1 MSLEDSGLLIKI
13 VTQTINKVKQQK
25 GDFLDMLLGR
35 LGASLLGIIVA
46 QKRAKRREANITR
59 FRIIREMI
67 NLS

>member
-25 GDFLDMLLGR
+25 GDFLDMLSGR